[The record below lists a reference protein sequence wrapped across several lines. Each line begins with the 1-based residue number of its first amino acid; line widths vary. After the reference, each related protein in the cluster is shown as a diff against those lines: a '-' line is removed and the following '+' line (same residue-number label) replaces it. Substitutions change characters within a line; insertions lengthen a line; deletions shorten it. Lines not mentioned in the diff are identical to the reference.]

1 MLARVFYVF
10 KVFGKKFLIAIDK
23 TVKLFSVFICQNSPV
38 FRVGHGIL
46 IFCSQQW
53 GCRELP
59 STNPQ
64 STDEGK
70 LKCCLNSDGPE
81 SLR

>member
-1 MLARVFYVF
+1 MLTRVFYAF

-46 IFCSQQW
+46 VFCSQQW
-53 GCRELP
+53 GVSRVTEHKF
-59 STNPQ
+59 SI
-64 STDEGK
+64 D
-70 LKCCLNSDGPE
+70 
-81 SLR
+81 RRR